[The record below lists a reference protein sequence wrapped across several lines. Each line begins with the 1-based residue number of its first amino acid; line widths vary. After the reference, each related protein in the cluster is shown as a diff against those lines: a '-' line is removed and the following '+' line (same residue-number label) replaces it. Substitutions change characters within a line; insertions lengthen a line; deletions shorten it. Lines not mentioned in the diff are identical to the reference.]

1 MIWLETF
8 RGELLCL
15 DTGMR
20 IRLEPSGDASKL
32 LSELGGAVTLL
43 YEGPETVCYRVL
55 DELKSTLRL
64 EGTMLS
70 VAALEKNVRRAS

>member
-20 IRLEPSGDASKL
+20 IRLSVSGEGSTLQA
-32 LSELGGAVTLL
+32 EAGGAVTLL
-43 YEGPETVCYRVL
+43 YEGSEATCYRVL

-64 EGTMLS
+64 EGTLLS
-70 VAALEKNVRRAS
+70 IAAIEKNVRRL